1 MVNTGNMDKDTGTI
15 VVLMERLEKQRLPRI
30 LALKEKVDNGTA
42 LDDTDLDYL
51 EKALSDASS
60 VKPLFDRHPE
70 YQMLATQVLNLYKEI
85 IEKALKNEKNA

>member
-51 EKALSDASS
+51 EKALSDASI

-70 YQMLATQVLNLYKEI
+70 DQMLATQVLNLYKEI